1 MSSKEFYEGR
11 IRFAL
16 EHHSFSQREQMFSM
30 ILSAAMEDRTISV
43 SDMLGIYAQAEAAH
57 QKSMEVN
64 YRETWGM

>member
-16 EHHSFSQREQMFSM
+16 EQHSFSQREQMFSM
-30 ILSAAMEDRTISV
+30 ILCAAMDDRTITV
-43 SDMLGIYAQAEAAH
+43 SDMLGIHAQVKAAH